1 MRVDRKSKTFISIQG
16 ALDLLIVYLS
26 YYLAVFPFNFSHP
39 NQISVN
45 DFILLVPFIMVM
57 AFIFFQ
63 IFNVFEYGEYNYVD
77 TVIAI
82 GLAGLLT
89 NIAVVVIAFGLNQTG
104 VPSKLFIF
112 SFIIQM
118 IIFGIY
124 KYIVHKIYQVILKA
138 KQVIIVG
145 GQSVTDRVW
154 SKINNISHKGFDV
167 IADIHELNEESMAMV
182 RKAEAIFIMDDVPEN
197 DKLQL
202 LKFGI
207 EADKDIYVVPN
218 AFEIAVNQSRF
229 SLVDD
234 MPVFFIRNCHLT
246 PEQRFLKRMFDMIV
260 SILMILLSSPLML
273 TAAIG
278 TKIHDKGPVFY
289 KQERITQ
296 DGKAFRL
303 IKFRT
308 MIVDAEKHSGPVLA
322 TDKDNRITRFGA
334 FLRMT
339 RIDELPQLFNVLKGE
354 MSIVGPRPER
364 QFFIDEISKELPDF
378 RQRLTVKAGITGL
391 AQVSGKY
398 STQPADKLKFD
409 LMYITNYSMILDI
422 RILLQTLQVV
432 FSKESHK

>member
-63 IFNVFEYGEYNYVD
+63 IFNVFEYGEYGYVD
-77 TVIAI
+77 TIIAI

-124 KYIVHKIYQVILKA
+124 KYIVDKIYQVILKA
-138 KQVIIVG
+138 KQVVIVG
-145 GQSVTDRVW
+145 GQLVTDRVW

-167 IADIHELNEESMAMV
+167 IADIHELNEESMAMIH
-182 RKAEAIFIMDDVPEN
+182 KAEAIFIMDDVREN

-234 MPVFFIRNCHLT
+234 MPVFFIRNCHLS
-246 PEQRFLKRMFDMIV
+246 PEQRFLKRMFDIIV
-260 SILMILLSSPLML
+260 SIVMIFLTIPFML
-273 TAAIG
+273 VAAIG

-289 KQERITQ
+289 RQERITQ
-296 DGKAFRL
+296 DGKTFRL

-308 MIVDAEKHSGPVLA
+308 MVVDAEKHSGPVLA

-378 RQRLTVKAGITGL
+378 KQRLTVKAGITGL

-422 RILLQTLQVV
+422 RILLQTLKVV

>member
-1 MRVDRKSKTFISIQG
+1 MRVDRKNKTFISVQG
-16 ALDLLIVYLS
+16 AIDLLIVYLS

-45 DFILLVPFIMVM
+45 DFILLIPFIMVI

-63 IFNVFEYGEYNYVD
+63 IFNVFDYGEYSYVD
-77 TVIAI
+77 TIIAI
-82 GLAGLLT
+82 GLSGLLT

-112 SFIIQM
+112 SYIIQM

-124 KYIVHKIYQVILKA
+124 KYFVDRIYQVILKA
-138 KQVIIVG
+138 KQVVIVG
-145 GQSVTDRVW
+145 CESDTSRVW

-167 IADIHELNEESMAMV
+167 MADIHELNEDAMAV
-182 RKAEAIFIMDDVPEN
+182 IQKAEAIFIMDDVSED
-197 DKLQL
+197 DKLRL

-207 EADKDIYVVPN
+207 EADKDIYVIPN

-234 MPVFFIRNCHLT
+234 MPVFFIRNCRLA
-246 PEQRFLKRMFDMIV
+246 PEQRFMKRMFDVFV
-260 SILMILLSSPLML
+260 SILMILLTSPFML
-273 TAAIG
+273 VAAIG
-278 TKIHDKGPVFY
+278 TKLHDKGPVFY
-289 KQERITQ
+289 RQERITK
-296 DGKAFRL
+296 GGRAFGL

-308 MIVDAEKHSGPVLA
+308 MVVDAEKHSGPVLA
-322 TDKDNRITRFGA
+322 TDKDDRITGFGA

-339 RIDELPQLFNVLKGE
+339 RIDELPQLFNVLRGD

-364 QFFIDEISKELPDF
+364 QFFIDEISRELPDF

-398 STQPADKLKFD
+398 STQPVDKLKFD

-422 RILLQTLQVV
+422 RILLQTLKVV

>member
-63 IFNVFEYGEYNYVD
+63 IFNVFEYGEYGYVD
-77 TVIAI
+77 TIIAI

-124 KYIVHKIYQVILKA
+124 KYIVDKIYQVILKA
-138 KQVIIVG
+138 KQVVIVG
-145 GQSVTDRVW
+145 GQLVTDRVW

-167 IADIHELNEESMAMV
+167 IADIHELNEESMAMIH
-182 RKAEAIFIMDDVPEN
+182 KAEAIFIMDDVREN

-234 MPVFFIRNCHLT
+234 MPVFFIRNCHLS
-246 PEQRFLKRMFDMIV
+246 PEQRFLKRMFDIIV
-260 SILMILLSSPLML
+260 SILMILLTIPFML
-273 TAAIG
+273 VAAIG

-289 KQERITQ
+289 RQERITQ
-296 DGKAFRL
+296 DGKTFRL

-308 MIVDAEKHSGPVLA
+308 MVVDAEKHSGPVLA

-378 RQRLTVKAGITGL
+378 KQRLTVKAGITGL

-422 RILLQTLQVV
+422 RILLQTLKVV
-432 FSKESHK
+432 FSK

>member
-1 MRVDRKSKTFISIQG
+1 MRVDRKNKTFISIQG

-63 IFNVFEYGEYNYVD
+63 IFNVFEYGEYGYVD
-77 TVIAI
+77 TIIAI

-124 KYIVHKIYQVILKA
+124 KYIVDKIYQVILKA
-138 KQVIIVG
+138 KQVVIVG
-145 GQSVTDRVW
+145 GQLVTDRVW

-167 IADIHELNEESMAMV
+167 IADIHELNEESMAMIH
-182 RKAEAIFIMDDVPEN
+182 KAEAIFIMDDVREN

-234 MPVFFIRNCHLT
+234 MPVFFIRNCHLS
-246 PEQRFLKRMFDMIV
+246 PEQRFLKRMFDIIV
-260 SILMILLSSPLML
+260 SIVMIFLTIPFML
-273 TAAIG
+273 VAAIG

-289 KQERITQ
+289 RQERITQ
-296 DGKAFRL
+296 DGKTFRL

-308 MIVDAEKHSGPVLA
+308 MVVDAEKHSGPVLA

-378 RQRLTVKAGITGL
+378 KQRLTVKAGITGL

-422 RILLQTLQVV
+422 RILLQTLKVV